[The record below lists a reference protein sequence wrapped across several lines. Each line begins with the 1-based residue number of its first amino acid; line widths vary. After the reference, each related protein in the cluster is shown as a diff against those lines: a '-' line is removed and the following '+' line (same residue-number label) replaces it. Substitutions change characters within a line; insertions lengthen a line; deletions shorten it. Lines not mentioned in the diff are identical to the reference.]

1 MQNLDVKHIN
11 PFLQSSISI
20 IQSTTQIELK
30 VGKPVI
36 SELVFD
42 NETFILQ
49 IGVTGVLKG
58 QVLIVMNEPN
68 AKNIAS
74 KMMMG
79 MPVESLDELATSAL
93 SELGNMIM
101 GNASTIFSTEGI
113 LMDITPPI
121 AIKGAGLHFQ
131 TDIRVL
137 KIPLMD
143 GATEVLDLYLCVAQE
158 D

>member
-49 IGVTGVLKG
+49 I
-58 QVLIVMNEPN
+58 
-68 AKNIAS
+68 AS
-74 KMMMG
+74 EYQHIHIIKK
-79 MPVESLDELATSAL
+79 VAYATFFK
-93 SELGNMIM
+93 
-101 GNASTIFSTEGI
+101 IFYIS
-113 LMDITPPI
+113 
-121 AIKGAGLHFQ
+121 F
-131 TDIRVL
+131 
-137 KIPLMD
+137 
-143 GATEVLDLYLCVAQE
+143 
-158 D
+158 

>member
-11 PFLQSSISI
+11 PFLQASISI

-42 NETFILQ
+42 DETFILQ

-121 AIKGAGLHFQ
+121 AIKGAGLHLQ